1 MRPNLLRENKDG
13 LDFRFWGN
21 QASRSQ
27 SGTWGDIFSFEK
39 KKKQKNSFVAF
50 TSIED
55 HKGLDVTRCQLRE
68 ELVQLVGKS
77 VILSP
82 VLLVQKVVKV
92 EAEVE
97 AAAVDDQVTVP
108 EPHVLED
115 MPVLLHEGGQT
126 LDSHE
131 ASESAET
138 QHWVTVV
145 VGGGGVFPSLKR
157 REKPKFVE
165 LSN

>member
-1 MRPNLLRENKDG
+1 M
-13 LDFRFWGN
+13 
-21 QASRSQ
+21 
-27 SGTWGDIFSFEK
+27 
-39 KKKQKNSFVAF
+39 AF

-55 HKGLDVTRCQLRE
+55 HKGLDVTRCQVRE

-108 EPHVLED
+108 EPHVSED
-115 MPVLLHEGGQT
+115 MSVLLHEGGQT
-126 LDSHE
+126 LDTHE

-138 QHWVTVV
+138 QHWVTGAR
-145 VGGGGVFPSLKR
+145 GGGPSLKR
-157 REKPKFVE
+157 REQLKFVE
-165 LSN
+165 LSNDTGGNRVFGDS